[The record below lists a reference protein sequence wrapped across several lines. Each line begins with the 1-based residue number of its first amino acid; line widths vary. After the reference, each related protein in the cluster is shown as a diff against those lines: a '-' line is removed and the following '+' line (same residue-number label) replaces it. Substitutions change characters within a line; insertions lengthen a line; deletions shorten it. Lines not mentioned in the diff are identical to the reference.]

1 MQSHNAYHDPSYS
14 SPAAYNN
21 GGAATLAGSAEPY
34 IHPTIPLGLPH
45 VVQFVEASIHHL
57 PMSVRFVG
65 DRLSRYAN
73 AKGEVSMAASFLCR
87 ITGLGSR
94 NTADHHLRLIESLGV
109 LEKKPGQ
116 GGMDRKSNTYVFQ
129 GEDRNWKPLPTER
142 PGTDPWVALAR
153 SRRENEALRG
163 EIEELQ
169 AELARLMN
177 GATIAHPGVTDG
189 DGVPHPE
196 QSSHSYETAG
206 PVRSSEESG
215 AIAHSELSNGPETA
229 PPQEASHSYET
240 AGPVRSSEESGAIA
254 HSELSN
260 GPETAP
266 SQDAS
271 HSYETAGPV
280 RSSEESG
287 AIAHSELSNGPDTI
301 PPQEASHSYETAGPV
316 RSSEESGPIA
326 HSELSNGPE
335 TAPTQDASHS
345 YETADPGGSPRESGP
360 IAHSELSNGP
370 ETAPTQE
377 ASHSY
382 ETADPGGSPGESG
395 AIAHSELSNGPDTGQ
410 EYLSRR
416 GRVEALVMEHRGYYD
431 RRFRGGVLS
440 AVHHFSLNSEN
451 EDDLL
456 RQVNVLR
463 AGQEPGP
470 SGAGAA
476 QGPGKSTPPRG
487 TTDGIRP
494 QGGGVLPGLRQP
506 LHHVQRG
513 GTVPRLHRPP
523 AAGE

>member
-21 GGAATLAGSAEPY
+21 GAAATLAGSAEPY

-229 PPQEASHSYET
+229 PTQDASHSYET
-240 AGPVRSSEESGAIA
+240 SGPVRSSEESG
-254 HSELSN
+254 
-260 GPETAP
+260 P
-266 SQDAS
+266 
-271 HSYETAGPV
+271 
-280 RSSEESG
+280 
-287 AIAHSELSNGPDTI
+287 IAHSELSNGPDTI
-301 PPQEASHSYETAGPV
+301 PPQEASHSYETADPGGSPG
-316 RSSEESGPIA
+316 ESGAIA

-335 TAPTQDASHS
+335 TIPPQEASRS
-345 YETADPGGSPRESGP
+345 YETAG
-360 IAHSELSNGP
+360 
-370 ETAPTQE
+370 
-377 ASHSY
+377 
-382 ETADPGGSPGESG
+382 PGGSPGESG

-463 AGQEPGP
+463 AGQEPSP

-476 QGPGKSTPPRG
+476 QGAERAPPREEPLTESG
-487 TTDGIRP
+487 RREVEYCPDCGSPYTTFNGEERCPDCT
-494 QGGGVLPGLRQP
+494 GLR
-506 LHHVQRG
+506 R
-513 GTVPRLHRPP
+513 RESE
-523 AAGE
+523 A

>member
-21 GGAATLAGSAEPY
+21 GAAAALAGSAEPY

-116 GGMDRKSNTYVFQ
+116 GGKDRKSNTYVFQ

-189 DGVPHPE
+189 DGIPHPE

-229 PPQEASHSYET
+229 PTQDASHSYET
-240 AGPVRSSEESGAIA
+240 AGPGGSPGESGAIA

-266 SQDAS
+266 PQEAY
-271 HSYETAGPV
+271 HSYETADPG
-280 RSSEESG
+280 SSPEESG
-287 AIAHSELSNGPDTI
+287 PIAHSELSNGPDTI
-301 PPQEASHSYETAGPV
+301 PPQEASHSYETA
-316 RSSEESGPIA
+316 
-326 HSELSNGPE
+326 
-335 TAPTQDASHS
+335 
-345 YETADPGGSPRESGP
+345 
-360 IAHSELSNGP
+360 
-370 ETAPTQE
+370 
-377 ASHSY
+377 
-382 ETADPGGSPGESG
+382 DPGGSPGESE
-395 AIAHSELSNGPDTGQ
+395 AIAHPELSNGPDTGQ
-410 EYLSRR
+410 EYLARR

-476 QGPGKSTPPRG
+476 QGAERAPPREEPLTESG
-487 TTDGIRP
+487 RREVEYCPDCGSPYTTFN
-494 QGGGVLPGLRQP
+494 
-506 LHHVQRG
+506 
-513 GTVPRLHRPP
+513 
-523 AAGE
+523 GEERCPDCTGRRRRESEA